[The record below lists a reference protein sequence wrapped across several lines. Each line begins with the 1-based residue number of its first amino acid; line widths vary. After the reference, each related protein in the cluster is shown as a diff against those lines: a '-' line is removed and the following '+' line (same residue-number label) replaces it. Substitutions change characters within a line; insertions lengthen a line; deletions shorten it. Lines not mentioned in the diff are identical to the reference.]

1 MNQRRRFVRFNAVG
15 AAGIGLQLSALWLL
29 TGVAHVHYLPATFA
43 AVTLAVV
50 HNFAW
55 HRWWTWGDRPVDV
68 HPIALFT
75 RFAAANGAV
84 SLAGNL
90 AAMPVLVSAA
100 GLTPVVANG
109 VAIALTGVLN
119 FWLGDA
125 VVFRGQAGISASR
138 REGADVA
145 AFEHARRGALT
156 RGRQHGPA
164 DLLGG
169 QDEPWHEAP

>member
-15 AAGIGLQLSALWLL
+15 AAGIGVQLSVLWLL
-29 TGVAHVHYLPATFA
+29 TGVAHLHYLSATFA

-50 HNFAW
+50 HNFMW
-55 HRWWTWGDRPVDV
+55 HRRWTWGDRPVGV

-90 AAMPVLVSAA
+90 AAMPLLVSVA
-100 GLTPVVANG
+100 GLPPVVANG

-125 VVFRGQAGISASR
+125 VVFRGQT
-138 REGADVA
+138 
-145 AFEHARRGALT
+145 AR
-156 RGRQHGPA
+156 
-164 DLLGG
+164 
-169 QDEPWHEAP
+169 

>member
-15 AAGIGLQLSALWLL
+15 AAGIGVQLSALWLL
-29 TGVAHVHYLPATFA
+29 TGVVRVHYFPATVG

-50 HNFAW
+50 HNFVW
-55 HRWWTWGDRPVDV
+55 HRRWTWGDRPVDV

-90 AAMPVLVSAA
+90 AAMPVLVSVA

-109 VAIALTGVLN
+109 VAIALTGLLN
-119 FWLGDA
+119 FWIGDA
-125 VVFRGQAGISASR
+125 VVFRGQA
-138 REGADVA
+138 
-145 AFEHARRGALT
+145 AR
-156 RGRQHGPA
+156 
-164 DLLGG
+164 
-169 QDEPWHEAP
+169 

>member
-15 AAGIGLQLSALWLL
+15 AAGIGVQLSVLWLL
-29 TGVAHVHYLPATFA
+29 TGAAHVHYLPATFA

-55 HRWWTWGDRPVDV
+55 HRRWTWGDRPVEAP
-68 HPIALFT
+68 PITLFA

-84 SLAGNL
+84 SMAGNL
-90 AAMPVLVSAA
+90 AAMPLLVSVA

-119 FWLGDA
+119 FWIGDA
-125 VVFRGQAGISASR
+125 VVFRRQP
-138 REGADVA
+138 
-145 AFEHARRGALT
+145 AR
-156 RGRQHGPA
+156 
-164 DLLGG
+164 
-169 QDEPWHEAP
+169 

>member
-15 AAGIGLQLSALWLL
+15 AAGIGVQLWVLWLL
-29 TGVAHVHYLPATFA
+29 TGVAHMHYLPATFA

-50 HNFAW
+50 HNFLW
-55 HRWWTWGDRPVDV
+55 HRRWTWGDRPAGVR
-68 HPIALFT
+68 PIALFT

-90 AAMPVLVSAA
+90 AAMPLLVSVA

-119 FWLGDA
+119 FWVGDV
-125 VVFRGQAGISASR
+125 VVFRGH
-138 REGADVA
+138 A
-145 AFEHARRGALT
+145 AR
-156 RGRQHGPA
+156 
-164 DLLGG
+164 
-169 QDEPWHEAP
+169 